1 MRREGRNAAEAL
13 HELEVPPPTHSP
25 ACGGRSGWRQTTGEG
40 SALSWKCTDL
50 RPKAAESS
58 NLRLALLGCCVL
70 ALLAGCGGSEPAG
83 HSHAPDEPEHA
94 HDEETATEVVTDYTG
109 ASELF
114 VEFPPLVAG
123 RGSRFAAHVTRLADF
138 TPVRSGRMDVV
149 LRRDGQTAA
158 RFRVEAPARAG
169 LFTPTV
175 TPREAGEYEL
185 RVEVEAPG
193 LSTVHEL
200 GRFQV
205 FPGPN
210 AARAVTEAPPG
221 EIGYLK
227 EQQWN
232 TPFATEA
239 VRVVP
244 LRASVPGVAHVR
256 APADG
261 SAQVTAP
268 DDGYFTA
275 VEVPRAGRS
284 VDAGEILGY
293 LVPRLGEGTDVGSLV
308 LELERARSR
317 LGLARRDVQRL
328 ESLVAQGAVPER
340 RLIEA
345 RAELDIEQS
354 EVRTAR
360 GRIEQR
366 QGDGDEIGIALKA
379 PVAGRI
385 IDVTIAPGAFV
396 RAGEPLL
403 WLADPTRRWLEVRVP
418 EARAS
423 LLDQSTGAWFV
434 TGNETVVL
442 DAENGARV
450 VQVGGRVDPVSHT
463 VAVIIEYP
471 IEDSTENSTEQLIAS
486 GADNGTSQSSQG
498 PSASQI
504 RGAPGLVGL
513 GLAAHVYVGPPGER
527 PTVPKSAIIDDGG
540 RTVVYVQTGGETFQP
555 RPVETGIRDGDRVE
569 IVSGLEVGERVVTV
583 GAYDVKLAA
592 TGGEEVGHG
601 HAH

>member
-1 MRREGRNAAEAL
+1 MPLQFPKNFL
-13 HELEVPPPTHSP
+13 IP
-25 ACGGRSGWRQTTGEG
+25 AP
-40 SALSWKCTDL
+40 LI
-50 RPKAAESS
+50 
-58 NLRLALLGCCVL
+58 ALLL
-70 ALLAGCGGSEPAG
+70 ALLAGCGGSEPGG
-83 HSHAPDEPEHA
+83 HSHAPGEPEHA
-94 HDEETATEVVTDYTG
+94 HDGEAATEVVTDYTG
-109 ASELF
+109 VSELF

-123 RGSRFAAHVTRLADF
+123 QGSRFAAHVTRLADF
-138 TPVRSGRMDVV
+138 APVRSGRMDVV
-149 LRRDGQTAA
+149 LRRAGQTAA

-185 RVEVEAPG
+185 RVEVDAPG

-205 FPGPN
+205 YPDPN
-210 AARAVTEAPPG
+210 SAQVVTETPPG

-227 EQQWN
+227 EQQWT

-239 VRVVP
+239 VRIVP
-244 LRASVPGVAHVR
+244 LRASVPGVARVR

-275 VEVPRAGRS
+275 VDVPRAGRN
-284 VDAGEILGY
+284 VEAGEVLGY
-293 LVPRLGEGTDVGSLV
+293 LVPRLGEGTDVGGLL

-317 LGLARRDVQRL
+317 LELARRDVQRL
-328 ESLVAQGAVPER
+328 ESLVAAGAVPER

-345 RAELDIEQS
+345 RAEFEIAQS

-366 QGDGDEIGIALKA
+366 QGDVAEVGIALKA
-379 PVAGRI
+379 PVAGQI
-385 IDVTIAPGAFV
+385 IDVAIAPGAFV
-396 RAGEPLL
+396 RAGEPLM
-403 WLADPTRRWLEVRVP
+403 WLADPRRRWLEIRVP

-423 LLDQSTGAWFV
+423 QLGQATGAWFV
-434 TGNETVVL
+434 TGGETVVL
-442 DAENGARV
+442 DAARGARV
-450 VQVGGRVDPVSHT
+450 VQVAGRVDPVSRT
-463 VAVIIEYP
+463 VAVTIEYP
-471 IEDSTENSTEQLIAS
+471 IEVSTES
-486 GADNGTSQSSQG
+486 GVENGSDSSIDQSS
-498 PSASQI
+498 P
-504 RGAPGLVGL
+504 GAPALVGL
-513 GLAAHVYVGPPGER
+513 GLAAHVHVGPPSER
-527 PTVPKSAIIDDGG
+527 LAIPKSAIIDDGG
-540 RTVVYVQTGGETFQP
+540 RTVVYIQTGGETFQR

-569 IVSGLEVGERVVTV
+569 IVSGLEIGERVVTV